1 MKTNTEKFNKRY
13 NKKLFKNQDINKF
26 NPGDHIKIIL
36 TTEPDTCY
44 SSFWSLGGCF
54 DNWDKGKSPKLFS
67 IGEVV
72 DVRTFKLDWAHWL
85 PKDKRLVP
93 MAIVEIEDKCYIVN
107 ERCLEI
113 IKSV

>member
-13 NKKLFKNQDINKF
+13 NKKLFENQDINRFK
-26 NPGDHIKIIL
+26 PGDHIKIIL
-36 TTEPDTCY
+36 SDEIDTCY
-44 SSFWSLGGCF
+44 SSFWSLGECF
-54 DNWDKGKSPKLFS
+54 DNWDKGNSPKLFS

-72 DVRTFKLDWAHWL
+72 DVRTFKFLEL

-93 MAIVEIEDKCYIVN
+93 VAVVEIEDKCYIVN